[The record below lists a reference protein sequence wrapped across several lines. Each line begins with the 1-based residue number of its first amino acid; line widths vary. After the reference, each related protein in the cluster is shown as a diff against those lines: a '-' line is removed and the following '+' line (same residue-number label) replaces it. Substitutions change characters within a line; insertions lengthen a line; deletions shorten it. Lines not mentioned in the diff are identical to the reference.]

1 MEKGIVNNT
10 RIVSFLR
17 RLFTSSPIKLV
28 SIRERRPRNS
38 EKKKKKDT
46 NSYLVP
52 IIRLKFRKLA
62 ELFVP
67 LKITLLLNGRARWT
81 FFFLFVTRLAA
92 SIRFSESRREKE
104 KKKKEGGEE
113 RARGGRAKRGESFIY
128 TRDILFIL
136 ADTVSLP

>member
-1 MEKGIVNNT
+1 MDAQDG
-10 RIVSFLR
+10 RF
-17 RLFTSSPIKLV
+17 SS
-28 SIRERRPRNS
+28 
-38 EKKKKKDT
+38 
-46 NSYLVP
+46 
-52 IIRLKFRKLA
+52 
-62 ELFVP
+62 
-67 LKITLLLNGRARWT
+67 
-81 FFFLFVTRLAA
+81 FFLLVTRLAA